1 MRGCLKLLLLP
12 ALIFLFTAGCI
23 GANEP
28 VSNADH
34 APDFTLQD
42 LNNEPV
48 SLGSFK
54 GKAPVLLFFWASW
67 CPSCRRGFMELSEA
81 SADLKEEGLEIL
93 AVNIGESNTTVE
105 RFIDDFSCNCRVLL
119 DKNTAVAGIYKIVGI
134 PTFILINKEGRIISK
149 GHKFLPEKFK
159 ELISEL

>member
-42 LNNEPV
+42 LDNKPV

-54 GKAPVLLFFWASW
+54 GEAPVLLFFWASW
-67 CPSCRRGFMELSEA
+67 CPSCRRGFMELSKA

-105 RFIDDFSCNCRVLL
+105 RFIDNFSCNCRVLL
-119 DKNTAVAGIYKIVGI
+119 DKDATVAGTYKIVGI
-134 PTFILINKEGRIISK
+134 PTLVLIDKDGRIISK
-149 GHKFLPEKFK
+149 GHEFLPGEFND
-159 ELISEL
+159 LINE